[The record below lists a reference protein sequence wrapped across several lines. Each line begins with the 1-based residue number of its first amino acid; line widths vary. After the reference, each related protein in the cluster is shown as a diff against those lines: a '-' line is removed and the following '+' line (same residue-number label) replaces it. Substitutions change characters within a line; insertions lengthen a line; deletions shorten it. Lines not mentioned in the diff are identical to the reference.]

1 MHYSN
6 YLKCNRKFAHEE
18 PAVSQPEQKVEENAQ
33 AQSILAETVNKY
45 LSKQKDSIDSVVVY
59 DTVLSGADLNVDVTM
74 TDAYKKMEAEHVT
87 EETKVEDA
95 PEPPKPEHVKEEFP
109 EYNPNSPVAQ
119 MTNIIQNASPKDVA
133 EANRA
138 MTVLTNALK
147 QYEVNPPTLLG
158 EDEVNDIMTYMGE
171 LETKYFS
178 DIPLAE
184 ELNMEFV
191 WNIPRYIYDDMCT
204 ASNNHVP
211 DVLNPM
217 LPFYIYL
224 TPCPG
229 EAMATFIRK
238 IMDLALDDPVTRST
252 MAQADVVWKARMD
265 AADSEDDD
273 DDKLDTDDND

>member
-18 PAVSQPEQKVEENAQ
+18 PVSQPEQEAVQKVEEDAQ
-33 AQSILAETVNKY
+33 SQSILAETVNKY
-45 LSKQKDSIDSVVVY
+45 LMQNNSDSVVIY
-59 DTVLSGADLNVDVTM
+59 DTVLSDADLNVGVTM
-74 TDAYKKMEAEHVT
+74 TDAYKKIDSEQAS
-87 EETKVEDA
+87 EETSEPTE
-95 PEPPKPEHVKEEFP
+95 PEPVKEEFP

-119 MTNIIQNASPKDVA
+119 MTSIIQNASPKDVA
-133 EANRA
+133 KANRA
-138 MTVLTNALK
+138 MTVLTNALE

-158 EDEVNDIMTYMGE
+158 EDEVDDIMTYMGE

-191 WNIPRYIYDDMCT
+191 WNIPKYIYDDMCT
-204 ASNNHVP
+204 ASNNNVP

-217 LPFYIYL
+217 FPFYIYL

-238 IMDLALDDPVTRST
+238 IMDLALDDPVTRSA
-252 MAQADVVWKARMD
+252 MDQADVAWKARMD
-265 AADSEDDD
+265 AADAEADDD
-273 DDKLDTDDND
+273 GNLDTDDND